1 MLQSIATIGLNI
13 KPPFYYHLIQWYP
26 IPTKS
31 WIVSLLSTCLLFV
44 CINATI
50 FGEILKKNNERKLFA
65 RAETGLNEKRKSLV
79 SIIVLVLLAGCTV
92 AAFIHY
98 LFIVETPEASQNES
112 SLLTF
117 AFYFLLEGFL
127 APTTVILS
135 VENLRNYLM
144 SNITEIWN
152 KFQNVFACSC
162 KIPSAEVVPI
172 V

>member
-1 MLQSIATIGLNI
+1 MHA
-13 KPPFYYHLIQWYP
+13 Y
-26 IPTKS
+26 
-31 WIVSLLSTCLLFV
+31 
-44 CINATI
+44 
-50 FGEILKKNNERKLFA
+50 
-65 RAETGLNEKRKSLV
+65 
-79 SIIVLVLLAGCTV
+79 
-92 AAFIHY
+92 
-98 LFIVETPEASQNES
+98 PEASQNES